1 MGRFGTP
8 EKGVTGGVAS
18 RPGVLEA
25 PRLGRLRFRS
35 CQTQAKF
42 SRFLYTSLHTFITV
56 PKQLTVKHL
65 RRDKG
70 VRFRARCPKMSRF
83 VPLGEKMFFGWI
95 GAGSTPV
102 TPPRSYRYQAGCG
115 FSPDPAIPPF
125 RSTNLASRREFLA
138 DVGKGMMLASIGPAL
153 SSDLGLSRGFAA
165 EGSET
170 LNFGKLEPLVAF
182 LQDTPT
188 NKLMA
193 ETIKKLKD
201 GTDLR
206 TLVAAG
212 ALGERQIQIYP
223 FRVSWTR
230 RASRRKPDVD
240 SRTPNFG
247 RYHVG
252 LTPRRS
258 PGRCLGKFV
267 PAARLNEPEFK
278 AEAPARL
285 I

>member
-1 MGRFGTP
+1 M
-8 EKGVTGGVAS
+8 
-18 RPGVLEA
+18 
-25 PRLGRLRFRS
+25 
-35 CQTQAKF
+35 
-42 SRFLYTSLHTFITV
+42 
-56 PKQLTVKHL
+56 
-65 RRDKG
+65 
-70 VRFRARCPKMSRF
+70 
-83 VPLGEKMFFGWI
+83 
-95 GAGSTPV
+95 
-102 TPPRSYRYQAGCG
+102 
-115 FSPDPAIPPF
+115 
-125 RSTNLASRREFLA
+125 ASRREFLA

-165 EGSET
+165 EGSEA
-170 LNFGKLEPLVAF
+170 LNFGKLESLVAF

-267 PAARLNEPEFK
+267 PAARLSLLPVIAVVRSRPLQAPRDRLVSSVAILGHGSNTPRTVKIAKSEPLYKYQSYIFHPFPHYLQIPELWRSFQSPQLTGMSIRGGPILFSLDISTLQRPK
-278 AEAPARL
+278 T
-285 I
+285 